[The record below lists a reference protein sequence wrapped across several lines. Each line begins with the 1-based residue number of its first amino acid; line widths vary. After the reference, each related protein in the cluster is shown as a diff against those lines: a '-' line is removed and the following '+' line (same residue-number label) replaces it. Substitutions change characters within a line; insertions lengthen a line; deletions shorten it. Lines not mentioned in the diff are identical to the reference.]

1 MTTIKHHTS
10 HSHHVTFHRSIT
22 YRQWS
27 RISHTQ
33 SVSSPLILSRL
44 VSSHLGTES
53 TLCHNNSNTAD
64 DNCRVIYI
72 FPLRIVLA
80 YKHFFHLH
88 KCLRPYHREYTGSR
102 LITEV
107 KPGRAG
113 LVLGW
118 VTAWEYPVS

>member
-10 HSHHVTFHRSIT
+10 HSHHVTIH
-22 YRQWS
+22 
-27 RISHTQ
+27 H
-33 SVSSPLILSRL
+33 LSRQE
-44 VSSHLGTES
+44 SHFTHKPSRLGTES
-53 TLCHNNSNTAD
+53 RVVTVNTL
-64 DNCRVIYI
+64 RMIIIVINI

>member
-1 MTTIKHHTS
+1 MTTIKHHIHITS
-10 HSHHVTFHRSIT
+10 HSQSRVVSIVIET
-22 YRQWS
+22 
-27 RISHTQ
+27 RIAFHTQ
-33 SVSSPLILSRL
+33 TVSSRHRITR
-44 VSSHLGTES
+44 
-53 TLCHNNSNTAD
+53 CHNSNTAD
-64 DNCRVIYI
+64 DNCRVIYT

-88 KCLRPYHREYTGSR
+88 KCLRPYHQEYIGSR